1 MKTPPLRHFL
11 HNLELYLGGASL
23 LVILFLPYILAS
35 GDGRLLQASSVT
47 TAIVAVLYG
56 VILWCVR
63 RRQKALRNE
72 AIAEIQ
78 AMLQD
83 LVRNKIALLMV
94 DTYTATHDSQQRDE
108 SLERINQTIQ
118 NVLDILDSISE
129 GSLQKWQ
136 SKYGDIVKL
145 PHQ

>member
-1 MKTPPLRHFL
+1 MKTPLPKHFL
-11 HNLELYLGGASL
+11 HNLELYLGGVSL

-47 TAIVAVLYG
+47 AAIVAVLYG

-94 DTYTATHDSQQRDE
+94 DTFTATHDPQQRDE

>member
-1 MKTPPLRHFL
+1 MKTPLLRHFL
-11 HNLELYLGGASL
+11 HNLELYLGGVSL

-47 TAIVAVLYG
+47 AAIVAVLYG
-56 VILWCVR
+56 VMLWCVR

-94 DTYTATHDSQQRDE
+94 DTFTATHDSQQRDE

-118 NVLDILDSISE
+118 NVLDILDSISDD
-129 GSLQKWQ
+129 SLQEWQ

>member
-1 MKTPPLRHFL
+1 MKTPLLRHFL
-11 HNLELYLGGASL
+11 HNLELYLGGLSL
-23 LVILFLPYILAS
+23 IVILFLPYILAS

-47 TAIVAVLYG
+47 AAIVAVLYG

-94 DTYTATHDSQQRDE
+94 DTFTATHDSQQRDE